1 MDISSG
7 FSTIHDDVGS
17 GAVVVYEDVIK
28 DPMREGDSQAVALK
42 PRGIEVQP
50 VDTQEFLA
58 VQMGLLEV
66 GSGVGGAL
74 GKDRGGLGSGGST
87 GVDIERGH
95 GRTTSKTL
103 MLTDGA
109 VRDHVGPVQFNVG
122 GIQMDADDMV
132 KNIKVCYPIIA
143 FMFKN

>member
-1 MDISSG
+1 
-7 FSTIHDDVGS
+7 
-17 GAVVVYEDVIK
+17 
-28 DPMREGDSQAVALK
+28 MREGDSLTAALK

-58 VQMGLLEV
+58 MQTGLHGA
-66 GSGVGGAL
+66 GSGVGDTL
-74 GKDRGGLGSGGST
+74 GKDRGGPGSGSSIGADS
-87 GVDIERGH
+87 ERGH

-132 KNIKVCYPIIA
+132 KNIKVCQSNNRPLCA
-143 FMFKN
+143 F